1 MERSRKQRKDETIT
15 GLPELKPEENVEV
28 TGTGEK
34 FSGQSDIAKA
44 NHTISDTGYAAT
56 FNKRKKTPAE
66 EKG

>member
-1 MERSRKQRKDETIT
+1 MKRRLAEKTDKPI

-44 NHTISDTGYAAT
+44 THTIGDSGYAAT
-56 FNKRKKTPAE
+56 FNKRKQKPVE
-66 EKG
+66 E